1 MRVYPVSR
9 LFSRSGGVV
18 SYELKEI
25 VRNNLKEK
33 MQRGEVASSMMVR
46 LVRTIEIARIAKTAG
61 FDSFYVDL
69 EHSSITVDA
78 CAQICMA
85 ALEIGIAPLV
95 RVPAKTPEYISRV
108 LDGGALGIIAPH
120 ILSAEDARQVVS
132 YAKFAPLGER
142 SANSGLPHLQ
152 YRNFPTA
159 AANAALNDATMVV
172 VQIETE
178 DALEQVDEIAAVEG
192 VDLILVGT
200 NDLIADMGIPGEY
213 EHEKVRDAYARV
225 IAACNKHGKFAGVGG
240 LASRPQLVADF
251 VAMGARYVSTGTDL
265 SFLLGA
271 CTQRAKM
278 VTDIVVPKSL

>member
-1 MRVYPVSR
+1 MSK
-9 LFSRSGGVV
+9 
-18 SYELKEI
+18 ELKEI
-25 VRNNLKEK
+25 VRNNLAEK
-33 MQRGEVASSMMVR
+33 LRRGEVASSMMVR

-69 EHSSITVDA
+69 EHSSITIDA
-78 CAQICMA
+78 CGQICMA

-108 LDGGALGIIAPH
+108 LDGGAQGIIAPH
-120 ILSAEDARQVVS
+120 ILSAEDARQVVK

-152 YRNFPTA
+152 YRNFPAA

-172 VQIETE
+172 VQIETVS
-178 DALEQVDEIAAVEG
+178 ALEQVEEIAAVDG
-192 VDLILVGT
+192 VDLLLIGT

-225 IAACNKHGKFAGVGG
+225 IAACNKYGKFAGVGG
-240 LASRPQLVADF
+240 LASRPQLIADF
-251 VAMGARYVSTGTDL
+251 VEMGARYVSTGTDL
-265 SFLLGA
+265 SFLVAA
-271 CTQRAKM
+271 CAQRAKM
-278 VTDIVVPKSL
+278 VSDLSAPKAL

>member
-1 MRVYPVSR
+1 
-9 LFSRSGGVV
+9 
-18 SYELKEI
+18 
-25 VRNNLKEK
+25 
-33 MQRGEVASSMMVR
+33 
-46 LVRTIEIARIAKTAG
+46 
-61 FDSFYVDL
+61 
-69 EHSSITVDA
+69 
-78 CAQICMA
+78 
-85 ALEIGIAPLV
+85 
-95 RVPAKTPEYISRV
+95 
-108 LDGGALGIIAPH
+108 
-120 ILSAEDARQVVS
+120 
-132 YAKFAPLGER
+132 
-142 SANSGLPHLQ
+142 LPHLQ

-278 VTDIVVPKSL
+278 VSDLMNKPA

>member
-1 MRVYPVSR
+1 LSN
-9 LFSRSGGVV
+9 
-18 SYELKEI
+18 ELNEI
-25 VRNNLKEK
+25 VRNSLKEK
-33 MQRGEVASSMMVR
+33 LRRGEVASSMMVR

-69 EHSSITVDA
+69 EHSSITIDA

-108 LDGGALGIIAPH
+108 LDGGAQGIIAPH

-132 YAKFAPLGER
+132 YARFAPLGER

-152 YRNFPTA
+152 YRNFPPA

-172 VQIETE
+172 VQIETVSGL
-178 DALEQVDEIAAVEG
+178 DQVDAIAAVEG

-213 EHEKVRDAYARV
+213 EHKNVHDAYAHV

-240 LASRPQLVADF
+240 LASRPQLIADF
-251 VAMGARYVSTGTDL
+251 VNMGARYVSTGTDL
-265 SFLLGA
+265 SFLVAA
-271 CTQRAKM
+271 CTQRARM
-278 VTDIVVPKSL
+278 VSDLAAPKPL